1 MKFLEWGSGVSLRRS
16 LKVNL
21 PLTFA
26 VVDIWGFLPMN
37 PYWLL
42 RAFAKTPNISHATTT
57 GLESAGEK
65 QLKPMVPELI
75 ESLGSPF

>member
-42 RAFAKTPNISHATTT
+42 RAFGKTPNISHATTT